1 MGPPG
6 KPACVNSLNTF
17 GNHVCFTALSF
28 RMGKFCGTGAATFTM
43 AGMLY
48 RTPFP
53 TLGQYFTVVS
63 KAVKTEVVI

>member
-1 MGPPG
+1 M
-6 KPACVNSLNTF
+6 AVLQLR
-17 GNHVCFTALSF
+17 LS
-28 RMGKFCGTGAATFTM
+28 GWGSSVAQGSHFTM

-63 KAVKTEVVI
+63 KAIKTEAVI